1 MILVRHHTPSSS
13 ALGSTNGLVQFA
25 MCVSRAVSPTFI
37 SSAFALSV
45 EMELIGGYVWVIVMV
60 LICLAGTSLTWR
72 IPNINVRT

>member
-1 MILVRHHTPSSS
+1 
-13 ALGSTNGLVQFA
+13 